1 MQIQSL
7 RITANQR
14 FELWGNTVKSFSEY
28 IIGEQAYLIRVDEE
42 KNEQN
47 QLSQQNN
54 QQDNEELQE
63 ENTQKL
69 VIRLREIHTGKDLY
83 EWIILAFYTRSLPLI
98 LFHFFS

>member
-1 MQIQSL
+1 M
-7 RITANQR
+7 
-14 FELWGNTVKSFSEY
+14 WGNTVKSFAEY

-63 ENTQKL
+63 ENTQK
-69 VIRLREIHTGKDLY
+69 
-83 EWIILAFYTRSLPLI
+83 
-98 LFHFFS
+98 

>member
-1 MQIQSL
+1 MSKYSKIIS
-7 RITANQR
+7 RI
-14 FELWGNTVKSFSEY
+14 Y

-69 VIRLREIHTGKDLY
+69 
-83 EWIILAFYTRSLPLI
+83 S
-98 LFHFFS
+98 